1 MGDFVLREIFTSG
14 TRAMQ
19 NAIFLLSQPNTN
31 TIAITISAVTTMIN
45 VLNQANAIIR
55 VITGKLANDNDR
67 RKIKAA
73 ITEICNL
80 FTLKKETIFTCT
92 NEYSN
97 TYICIYT
104 FILTKK

>member
-1 MGDFVLREIFTSG
+1 
-14 TRAMQ
+14 
-19 NAIFLLSQPNTN
+19 
-31 TIAITISAVTTMIN
+31 MIN
-45 VLNQANAIIR
+45 VLNQANVIIR
-55 VITGKLANDNDR
+55 VNTGKLANDNDR

-104 FILTKK
+104 FILTKKIERKYLNGSLKMGHQTLLLLTH